1 MPSVYEIITEKII
14 KQLESGV
21 APWRKPW
28 TCQTPAN
35 LVTQKEYRG
44 LNVFTLASQGV
55 PSRFWLTFNQ
65 QRNWAGEFARGRNLL
80 SSSSGTWAQNE
91 RRLRKTVRRRPRGP
105 FYSAITVCSICRRR
119 KGSTSPHP
127 FCRRPAPTT
136 HHKCEQI
143 VANMRARQASSNLT
157 RRGTRQTTTWSVCQ
171 HAASFTHLKNIT
183 PLNFTNSPTARTP
196 KALAPGKLRQAGFL
210 WFGILLKGGT
220 HRGDDRRHAP
230 RNCGNRTKHS

>member
-14 KQLESGV
+14 KQLESGA

-44 LNVFTLASQGV
+44 LNIFTLASQD
-55 PSRFWLTFNQ
+55 SRHDSGSLSIR

-80 SSSSGTWAQNE
+80 SSSSGTWGQNE

-105 FYSAITVCSICRRR
+105 FCSDITVCSICRRR

-136 HHKCEQI
+136 P
-143 VANMRARQASSNLT
+143 S
-157 RRGTRQTTTWSVCQ
+157 
-171 HAASFTHLKNIT
+171 
-183 PLNFTNSPTARTP
+183 
-196 KALAPGKLRQAGFL
+196 
-210 WFGILLKGGT
+210 
-220 HRGDDRRHAP
+220 
-230 RNCGNRTKHS
+230 